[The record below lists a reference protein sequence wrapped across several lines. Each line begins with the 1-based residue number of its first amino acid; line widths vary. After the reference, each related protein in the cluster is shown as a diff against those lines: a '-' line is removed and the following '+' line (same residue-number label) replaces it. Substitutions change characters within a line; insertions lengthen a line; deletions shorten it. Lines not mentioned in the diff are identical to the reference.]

1 MIKGSWA
8 LKQRQCE
15 LLWTLWFD
23 KIVYLTLLYYL
34 LSTTFYSFLAQRL
47 IFVYNFADWSQS
59 RDGSGP
65 WSFLVFGKTKS
76 GTAWM
81 TKAQCISSMY
91 SSQIF
96 LLFCLFLN
104 PGLTQLYLKFKSSQR
119 ATCLDRYN
127 LNDLKNSL
135 TLDSGKLLKILH
147 VLC

>member
-1 MIKGSWA
+1 M
-8 LKQRQCE
+8 
-15 LLWTLWFD
+15 WFD

-47 IFVYNFADWSQS
+47 IFVYDFTDWSQS
-59 RDGSGP
+59 SDGSGP
-65 WSFLVFGKTKS
+65 WSFLAWTWFLVKKS
-76 GTAWM
+76 ATAWR
-81 TKAQCISSMY
+81 TKVQCFSSLY
-91 SSQIF
+91 SNHRF
-96 LLFCLFLN
+96 LIFCLFLN

-135 TLDSGKLLKILH
+135 TLDSGKLLQILH